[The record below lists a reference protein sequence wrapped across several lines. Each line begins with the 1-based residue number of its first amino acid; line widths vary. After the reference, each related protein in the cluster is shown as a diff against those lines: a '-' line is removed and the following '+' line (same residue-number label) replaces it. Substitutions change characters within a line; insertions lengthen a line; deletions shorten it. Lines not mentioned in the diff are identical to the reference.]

1 VEATLKKVLVLG
13 GTRFFGKRLVHL
25 LIESGADVTVATRGL
40 TEVDL
45 PPQVKRLVVDRDDKA
60 SLAIAGEEQWDI
72 VYDNICYSYQN
83 ALDACE
89 VFRGKVGKYVLTSTL
104 SVYDYAE
111 QALKEE
117 EFDPYTYPLR
127 PGTRE
132 GVSYQEGKRQAEAVF
147 FQTDAFP
154 VVAVRFPIVLAEEDY
169 TRRLHFHVEHVHEE
183 QPIGLEN
190 PQATMCFI
198 HAGEAARFLQW
209 AGTGSVTGPVNANS
223 HGTVTL
229 QALLDNIAQAVGK
242 PARIQPETAPSDQ
255 SPFGFPH
262 SFFMDNSKAAAA
274 GFAFL
279 TLESWLPALI
289 QTIAKETMHAK
300 A

>member
-1 VEATLKKVLVLG
+1 
-13 GTRFFGKRLVHL
+13 
-25 LIESGADVTVATRGL
+25 
-40 TEVDL
+40 
-45 PPQVKRLVVDRDDKA
+45 
-60 SLAIAGEEQWDI
+60 
-72 VYDNICYSYQN
+72 
-83 ALDACE
+83 
-89 VFRGKVGKYVLTSTL
+89 
-104 SVYDYAE
+104 
-111 QALKEE
+111 
-117 EFDPYTYPLR
+117 
-127 PGTRE
+127 
-132 GVSYQEGKRQAEAVF
+132 
-147 FQTDAFP
+147 
-154 VVAVRFPIVLAEEDY
+154 
-169 TRRLHFHVEHVHEE
+169 
-183 QPIGLEN
+183 
-190 PQATMCFI
+190 M
-198 HAGEAARFLQW
+198 
-209 AGTGSVTGPVNANS
+209 TGPVNANS